1 MSLPLPDSFSTL
13 LTEAECAQ
21 IDQTLLPTRDRFNIR
36 LKVYAARYLTQ
47 VSQAL
52 ETPIAALTSEQIME
66 QLRLDPNL
74 QQDGAFEEPFA
85 EWFGNLLTAS
95 RKPLAQMA
103 GDAGIAIEQLSLD
116 QIIDWHRKQ
125 VDATLSQ

>member
-36 LKVYAARYLTQ
+36 LKIYAARYLTQ
-47 VSQAL
+47 VAQTL

-74 QQDGAFEEPFA
+74 QQDGAFEESFA

-125 VDATLSQ
+125 VDANIS